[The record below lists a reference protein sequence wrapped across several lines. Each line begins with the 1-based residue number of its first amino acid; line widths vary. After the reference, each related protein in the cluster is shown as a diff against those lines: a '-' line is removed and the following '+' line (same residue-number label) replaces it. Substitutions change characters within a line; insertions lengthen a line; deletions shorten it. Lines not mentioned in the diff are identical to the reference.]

1 MLSLSSDF
9 PFRGKRMPGQNDS
22 HFPSRVFS
30 SPMHPGV
37 LQMKTVQNTKFL
49 KRFSGIALALAA
61 LLWAPASHAQTVT
74 GGVTGTVTDPSGAVV
89 SGAKVIAHNID
100 TGVDVAATTN
110 NAGSYNIKFLPIG
123 HYQVSVEAAGFG
135 KETVPP
141 FTLEILQ
148 TARFNV
154 QMKVGGTEQ
163 TVNVSQAAPILDT
176 NDATL
181 GATITANTIQNFA
194 LNGLDFS
201 ALTLYVPGSVNTT
214 GTSGTTSIERSTQYT
229 DSIQLNGN
237 RAQANNYTLDGID
250 LNETFNNL
258 IAYSPA
264 PESLQEIKVL
274 AADAPADYGNVNG
287 AGVVSVLKS
296 GTNQFHGSVYGYVQD
311 YRLNADSWTNK
322 HQIPIIPTNP
332 FSQAQF
338 GGTFGG
344 PIKRDKLFFFVDYL
358 GSRFHTGGTSTASV
372 FTQDMRNGNFSAL
385 LAANNPALNAGDQIQ
400 LYDPENN
407 FTPYADDRG
416 IPIVNPVATYLFA
429 NPALY
434 PLPNATPSDGIAAN
448 NLQGPLRSFKANNQG
463 DVKLEYTPN
472 SADRFSAFYSKSTA
486 FDGTTSV
493 LPISFPS
500 GSTFPSQLGGLN
512 WVHIFSPSIVNSAR
526 IGYTRVNWTEG
537 LPIDGTGLF
546 GTHGDAVVG
555 ITFPNQADQGF
566 TAQNTSLSTLGNSAQ
581 NNGSLTD
588 NTYSYIE
595 NLTWQHGKHTF
606 SMGVQGLRYQ
616 NNYPTSNNNGFL
628 GNMDYSGVFSSN
640 PSAAN
645 AGGYSGADFLL
656 DRVASAAATLTS
668 VNVGQRQWRAAGFF
682 ADDYKATSRL
692 TLNIGIRYEYDQPWI
707 ESNNK
712 TGNID
717 IATGQVI
724 YAGSVPAGAP
734 AGSGVCSNRACYDAN
749 FHQIMPR
756 VGFAYQATDRFVIRG
771 GYGAT
776 SFFEGN
782 SSNQRLTS
790 ITPFIQGVN
799 VTTLSPTAT
808 PTPAQP
814 AGGTPRTAEQG
825 FAGGTASFGG
835 TFNVY
840 PQNIQPAY
848 VQEFNLTTE
857 YALTRTLSLQVGYV
871 GELGQH
877 IEDYG
882 NLNQYL
888 VNGDPTSAP
897 YYNNPFLGINAIDPS
912 ISIGSGS
919 LLITESRAAS
929 NYQALQAVLRQRTD
943 HGLEFTVNYTYSKAM
958 TNSAGNF
965 AVNTAGASNFGQ
977 GAFQNYYNSRADWG
991 PAAYDIRNNLS
1002 ASGVYAIPVGHGRQ
1016 YLSGANRL
1024 LDEAI
1029 GGWKISTAI
1038 LAYSGFPETILGPG
1052 NNSNSDGNAR
1062 PNQYRPL
1069 KIVHR
1074 SIANWYGTDPS
1085 AIPCTQPGVDNGLC
1099 AFGAPATNAFGD
1111 ASNGNT
1117 RGPGYLNVDMSI
1129 FKDFATFRNQT
1140 LGFRFD
1146 AFNVFNIVSYGNPDT
1161 NIDDTTFGN
1170 ISNQGSTDGISQ
1182 AVRSTERR
1190 LQFSA
1195 NYRF

>member
-1 MLSLSSDF
+1 MLSQSSDS
-9 PFRGKRMPGQNDS
+9 PFRGKHMPGQSNRL
-22 HFPSRVFS
+22 FPSQVFS
-30 SPMHPGV
+30 PPMHPGV
-37 LQMKTVQNTKFL
+37 LQMKTVQSTKFL
-49 KRFSGIALALAA
+49 KHFSGIALALVT
-61 LLWAPASHAQTVT
+61 LLWAPAPHAQTVT

-89 SGAKVIAHNID
+89 SGAKVVAHNID

-110 NAGSYNIKFLPIG
+110 HAGSYDIRFLPIG
-123 HYQVSVEAAGFG
+123 HYQVSVEASGFG

-141 FTLEILQ
+141 FTLEVLQ

-154 QMKVGGTEQ
+154 QMKVGSAEQ
-163 TVNVSQAAPILDT
+163 TVNVSEAAPILNT

-201 ALTLYVPGSVNTT
+201 ALTLYVPGAVNTT
-214 GTSGTTSIERSTQYT
+214 GTSGTTSIERSTSYT

-274 AADAPADYGNVNG
+274 TADAPADYGNVNG

-296 GTNQFHGSVYGYVQD
+296 GTNHFHGSAYGYLQD

-322 HQIPIIPTNP
+322 HADPIIPTNP
-332 FSQAQF
+332 FSQDQF

-344 PIKRDKLFFFVDYL
+344 PILRNKLFFFVDYL
-358 GSRFHTGGTSTASV
+358 GSRFHQGGTGQASV
-372 FTQDMRNGNFSAL
+372 FTQAMRGGDFSAL
-385 LAANNPALNAGDQIQ
+385 LAGSNPIQ
-400 LYDPENN
+400 LYDPLNG
-407 FTPYADDRG
+407 FAPYNGDTG
-416 IPIVNPVATYLFA
+416 VPITNPVATYLFA
-429 NPALY
+429 HPNVY
-434 PLPNATPSDGIAAN
+434 PLPNSTPSDGIAAN
-448 NLQGPLRSFKANNQG
+448 DLQGPQRTFRANNQG
-463 DVKLEYTPN
+463 DIKIEYTPN
-472 SADRFSAFYSKSTA
+472 AADRFSAFYSKSTA
-486 FDGTTSV
+486 FDGSSSV
-493 LPISFPS
+493 LPISFPN
-500 GSTFPSQLGGLN
+500 GSTFPSQLGGIN

-526 IGYTRVNWTEG
+526 IGFTRVNWSEG
-537 LPIDGTGLF
+537 LPIDGTGQF

-555 ITFPNQADQGF
+555 ITFPNQAYQGF
-566 TAQNTSLSTLGNSAQ
+566 TAQNLQNANLSSLGNQAA
-581 NNGSLTD
+581 NGGSLTD

-628 GNMDYSGVFSSN
+628 GNLNYSGAFSSN

-656 DRVASAAATLTS
+656 DRVSSADATLSS

-692 TLNIGIRYEYDQPWI
+692 TLNIGLRYEYDQPWI

-717 IATGQVI
+717 IATGQVL

-756 VGFAYQATDRFVIRG
+756 LGFAYQATGRFVIRG

-790 ITPFIQGVN
+790 ITPFIQAINVN
-799 VTTLSPTAT
+799 VVT
-808 PTPAQP
+808 PTPGNP
-814 AGGTPRTAEQG
+814 GDPRTAEQG

-857 YALTRTLSLQVGYV
+857 YALTRTLSLQVGYI

-912 ISIGSGS
+912 ISIGSGN

-929 NYQALQAVLRQRTD
+929 NYQALQTVLRQRAS

-958 TNSAGNF
+958 TNSAGNY

-977 GAFQNYYNSRADWG
+977 GAFQNYYNSAADWG
-991 PAAYDIRNNLS
+991 PAAYDVRNNLS
-1002 ASGVYAIPVGHGRQ
+1002 ASGVYALPVGHGRQ
-1016 YLSGANRL
+1016 YLSGANRFV
-1024 LDEAI
+1024 DEAI

-1074 SIANWYGTDPS
+1074 SIDNWYGTDPS
-1085 AIPCTQPGVDNGLC
+1085 AIPCTTPGVDNGLC
-1099 AFGAPATNAFGD
+1099 AFGAPAPNAFGD

-1117 RGPGYLNVDMSI
+1117 RGPGYLNVDMSM

-1146 AFNVFNIVSYGNPDT
+1146 AFNVFNIASYGNPDT
-1161 NIDDTTFGN
+1161 NIGDATFGN
-1170 ISNQGSTDGISQ
+1170 ISNQGSADGISQ